1 MAPGIANSLQKA
13 LQQATTNL
21 SRWLVDD
28 DELTPNEVAIA
39 NR

>member
-1 MAPGIANSLQKA
+1 MASRIANSLQEA

-21 SRWLVDD
+21 SGWLVGDYK
-28 DELTPNEVAIA
+28 LTPNEVDIA